1 MDGGLWHYNRME
13 PVEIVEKPVLDEHR
27 NRIVTYDRMVTSKDR
42 SIANFSYLKER
53 GYELIGEIGR
63 GGYGVVYKVNFTLL
77 YRHGVWTTSTKYMRS
92 K

>member
-1 MDGGLWHYNRME
+1 ME